1 LLETNNDKNINK
13 NNAFVLIDKG
23 YTRGD
28 SELKIENSYL
38 DDENDGLIWYKNIL
52 RPSFN

>member
-1 LLETNNDKNINK
+1 M
-13 NNAFVLIDKG
+13 IDKG
-23 YTRGD
+23 YTRED

-38 DDENDGLIWYKNIL
+38 DDENDGLIWYKNTL